1 VVCEVNLI
9 TQKRLLEILEK
20 SEGNDK
26 ASFYCDILLSLLIVL
41 NLIAIS
47 LESVVHIGQAYE
59 RFFFV
64 FEMFSVIV
72 FGIEYLLRIWA
83 SAASSSS
90 KWKGPL
96 AKRLEYI
103 FSFTGLVDLIAILPS
118 ILSIFVGSVDLRWLR
133 VLRMVRLLKISHY
146 SSALEDLVSAIKHES
161 GSFTAAMYLLV
172 LALFFSSSAL
182 YLVESDV
189 QPEKFSSIP
198 ETMWWS
204 IITLTTVG
212 YGDASP
218 VTALGKVIAAITA
231 LMGVMTVALLTGI
244 VANAFANQVQRRNSI
259 FEAEIVHALADGE
272 ISEEEAAKIEALRKR
287 YDLSDEHAKAVI
299 EIMTDRMKK

>member
-1 VVCEVNLI
+1 MI

-20 SEGNDK
+20 SDGQDK
-26 ASFYCDILLSLLIVL
+26 ASFYCDVSLSALIIL

-47 LESVVHIGQAYE
+47 LESVETIGSNYSDL
-59 RFFFV
+59 FFI
-64 FEMFSVIV
+64 FEMFSVTI
-72 FGIEYLLRIWA
+72 FGIEYILRIWA
-83 SAASSSS
+83 SGASSS
-90 KWKGPL
+90 KWKSPL
-96 AKRLEYI
+96 SKRLAYI

-118 ILSIFVGSVDLRWLR
+118 LLSIFMGTVDLRWLR

-146 SSALEDLVSAIKHES
+146 SSALEDLVSAIRHER
-161 GSFTAAMYLLV
+161 GSFTAAMYLLI

-272 ISEEEAAKIEALRKR
+272 ISEEEAQKIEALRKR
-287 YDLSDEHAKAVI
+287 YDLSDEHADAII

>member
-1 VVCEVNLI
+1 MI

-20 SEGNDK
+20 SDGQDK
-26 ASFYCDILLSLLIVL
+26 ASFYCDMSLSILIVL
-41 NLIAIS
+41 NLFAIS
-47 LESVVHIGQAYE
+47 LESVESIGLKYSQ
-59 RFFFV
+59 FFFI
-64 FEMFSVIV
+64 FEMFSIAI
-72 FGIEYLLRIWA
+72 FGTEYVLRIWA
-83 SAASSSS
+83 SAASSSI
-90 KWKGPL
+90 KWKRPL
-96 AKRLEYI
+96 AKRLAYV

-118 ILSIFVGSVDLRWLR
+118 LLSIFIGSVDLRWLR

-146 SSALEDLVSAIKHES
+146 SSALEDLVSAIRHERA
-161 GSFTAAMYLLV
+161 SFTAAIYLLV

-182 YLVESDV
+182 YIVESDV
-189 QPEKFSSIP
+189 QPEEFGSIP

-218 VTALGKVIAAITA
+218 ITALGKVIAAMTA

-272 ISEEEAAKIEALRKR
+272 ISEDEAKKIEALRKR
-287 YDLSDEHAKAVI
+287 YDLSDEHADAMI
-299 EIMTDRMKK
+299 EIMTDRMRK

>member
-1 VVCEVNLI
+1 MI

-20 SEGNDK
+20 SDGQDR
-26 ASFYCDILLSLLIVL
+26 ASFYCDVSLSVLIVL
-41 NLIAIS
+41 NLFAIS
-47 LESVVHIGQAYE
+47 LESVASIGQAYSE
-59 RFFFV
+59 FFFI
-64 FEMFSVIV
+64 FEMFSVSI
-72 FGIEYLLRIWA
+72 FGTEYVLRIWA
-83 SAASSSS
+83 SGAADS
-90 KWKGPL
+90 KWKKPFS
-96 AKRLEYI
+96 KRLAYI
-103 FSFTGLVDLIAILPS
+103 FSFTGLVDLVAILPS
-118 ILSIFVGSVDLRWLR
+118 VLSIFIGSVDLRWLR

-146 SSALEDLVSAIKHES
+146 SSALEDLVSAIRHER
-161 GSFTAAMYLLV
+161 GSFTAAIYLLV

-182 YLVESDV
+182 YIAESDV

-218 VTALGKVIAAITA
+218 ITALGKVIAAMTA

-259 FEAEIVHALADGE
+259 FEAEVVHALSDGE
-272 ISEEEAAKIEALRKR
+272 ISDDEAKKIEALRKR
-287 YDLSDEHAKAVI
+287 YDLSDEHAEAII

>member
-1 VVCEVNLI
+1 MI

-20 SEGNDK
+20 SDGQDK
-26 ASFYCDILLSLLIVL
+26 ASFYCDMSLSILIVL
-41 NLIAIS
+41 NLFAIS
-47 LESVVHIGQAYE
+47 LESVERIGLQYSQ
-59 RFFFV
+59 FFFI
-64 FEMFSVIV
+64 FEMFSVAI
-72 FGIEYLLRIWA
+72 FGTEYILRIWA
-83 SAASSSS
+83 SAASSSI
-90 KWKGPL
+90 KWKRPL
-96 AKRLEYI
+96 AKRLAYV
-103 FSFTGLVDLIAILPS
+103 FSFTGLVDLVAILPS
-118 ILSIFVGSVDLRWLR
+118 LLSIFIGSVDLRWLR

-146 SSALEDLVSAIKHES
+146 SSALEDLVSAIRHERA
-161 GSFTAAMYLLV
+161 SFTAAIYLLV

-182 YLVESDV
+182 YIVESDV
-189 QPEKFSSIP
+189 QPEEFGSIP

-218 VTALGKVIAAITA
+218 ITALGKVIAAMTA

-272 ISEEEAAKIEALRKR
+272 ISEDEAKKIEALRKR
-287 YDLSDEHAKAVI
+287 YDLSDEHADAMI

>member
-1 VVCEVNLI
+1 LV

-20 SEGNDK
+20 SDGKDK
-26 ASFYCDILLSLLIVL
+26 TSFYCDVSLSVLIVL

-47 LESVVHIGQAYE
+47 LESIESIGAEYRE
-59 RFFFV
+59 FFFG
-64 FEMFSVIV
+64 FEMFSVAI
-72 FGIEYLLRIWA
+72 FGFEYILRIWA
-83 SAASSSS
+83 SASSTSG
-90 KWKGPL
+90 KWNKPFSRRMG
-96 AKRLEYI
+96 YI

-118 ILSIFVGSVDLRWLR
+118 VLSIFMGSVDLRWLR

-146 SSALEDLVSAIKHES
+146 SSALEDLISAIRHER
-161 GSFTAAMYLLV
+161 GSFTAAIYLLV
-172 LALFFSSSAL
+172 LALFFSSSAM
-182 YLVESDV
+182 YIVESDV
-189 QPEKFSSIP
+189 QPEMFSSIP

-218 VTALGKVIAAITA
+218 ITALGKIIAAITA

-259 FEAEIVHALADGE
+259 FEAEVVHALADGE
-272 ISEEEAAKIEALRKR
+272 ISGEEAEKIEALRKR
-287 YDLSDEHAKAVI
+287 YDLSDEHAEAII

>member
-1 VVCEVNLI
+1 MI
-9 TQKRLLEILEK
+9 TKKRLLEILEK
-20 SEGNDK
+20 SDGSDK
-26 ASFYCDILLSLLIVL
+26 ASFYCDVSLSVLIVL

-47 LESVVHIGQAYE
+47 LESIETIGLRYSA
-59 RFFFV
+59 FFFI
-64 FEMFSVIV
+64 FEMISVSI

-83 SAASSSS
+83 SPASTSS
-90 KWKGPL
+90 KWHG
-96 AKRLEYI
+96 AFSKRIAYI

-118 ILSIFVGSVDLRWLR
+118 ILSIFIGTVDLRWLR

-146 SSALEDLVSAIKHES
+146 SSALEDLVSAIRHER
-161 GSFTAAMYLLV
+161 GSFTAAIYLLV
-172 LALFFSSSAL
+172 LALFFSSSTM
-182 YLVESDV
+182 YLAESTV

-212 YGDASP
+212 YGDVSP
-218 VTALGKVIAAITA
+218 VTALGKVIAAITS

-244 VANAFANQVQRRNSI
+244 VANAFASQVQRRNSI
-259 FEAEIVHALADGE
+259 FEAEVVHALADGE
-272 ISEEEAAKIEALRKR
+272 ISSEEAEKIESLRKR
-287 YDLSDEHAKAVI
+287 FDLSDEHAEAII

>member
-1 VVCEVNLI
+1 MSEDRVI

-20 SEGNDK
+20 SDGKDK
-26 ASFYCDILLSLLIVL
+26 ASFYCDVALSIMIVL
-41 NLIAIS
+41 NLLAIS
-47 LESVVHIGQAYE
+47 LESIEALGSRYSEA
-59 RFFFV
+59 FFV
-64 FEMFSVIV
+64 FEMFSVAV
-72 FGIEYLLRIWA
+72 FGTEYILRIWA
-83 SAASSSS
+83 SAASTSSR
-90 KWKGPL
+90 WKKPFSR
-96 AKRLEYI
+96 RLGYI

-118 ILSIFVGSVDLRWLR
+118 IISIFVGSVDLRWLR

-146 SSALEDLVSAIKHES
+146 STALEDLVSAIRHEKN
-161 GSFTAAMYLLV
+161 SFTAAIYLLV

-182 YLVESDV
+182 YIVESDV

-212 YGDASP
+212 YGDVSP
-218 VTALGKVIAAITA
+218 VTPIGKIIAAITA

-259 FEAEIVHALADGE
+259 FEAEVVHALADGE
-272 ISEEEAAKIEALRKR
+272 ISVEEAEKIEKLRKR
-287 YDLSDEHAKAVI
+287 YDLSDEHAEAII

>member
-1 VVCEVNLI
+1 MI

-20 SEGNDK
+20 SDGQDK
-26 ASFYCDILLSLLIVL
+26 ASFYCDMLLSILIVL
-41 NLIAIS
+41 NLVAIS
-47 LESVVHIGQAYE
+47 LESVENIGLRYSS
-59 RFFFV
+59 FFFV
-64 FEMFSVIV
+64 FEMVSVSI
-72 FGIEYLLRIWA
+72 FGTEYVLRIWA
-83 SAASSSS
+83 SAASSST
-90 KWKGPL
+90 KWEKPFS
-96 AKRLEYI
+96 KRLAYI
-103 FSFTGLVDLIAILPS
+103 FSFTGLVDLLAILPS
-118 ILSIFVGSVDLRWLR
+118 LLSIFVGSVDLRWLR

-146 SSALEDLVSAIKHES
+146 SSALEDLVSAIKHERA
-161 GSFTAAMYLLV
+161 SFTAAIYLLV

-182 YLVESDV
+182 YIVESDV
-189 QPEKFSSIP
+189 QPNEFGSIP

-272 ISEEEAAKIEALRKR
+272 ISDDEAQKIEALRKR
-287 YDLSDEHAKAVI
+287 YDLSDEHAEAII
-299 EIMTDRMKK
+299 EIMTDRMRK

>member
-1 VVCEVNLI
+1 MI

-20 SEGNDK
+20 SDGQDK
-26 ASFYCDILLSLLIVL
+26 ASFYCDMLLSILIVL

-47 LESVVHIGQAYE
+47 LESVESIGLRYSS
-59 RFFFV
+59 FFFV
-64 FEMFSVIV
+64 FEMVSVSI
-72 FGIEYLLRIWA
+72 FGTEYVLRIWA
-83 SAASSSS
+83 SAASSST
-90 KWKGPL
+90 KWEKPFS
-96 AKRLEYI
+96 KRLAYI
-103 FSFTGLVDLIAILPS
+103 FSFTGLVDLLAILPS
-118 ILSIFVGSVDLRWLR
+118 LLSIFVGSVDLRWLR

-146 SSALEDLVSAIKHES
+146 SSALEDLVSAIKHERA
-161 GSFTAAMYLLV
+161 SFTAAIYLLV

-182 YLVESDV
+182 YIVESDV
-189 QPEKFSSIP
+189 QPNEFGSIP

-272 ISEEEAAKIEALRKR
+272 ISEDEAKKIEALRKR
-287 YDLSDEHAKAVI
+287 YDLSDEHAEAII
-299 EIMTDRMKK
+299 EIMTDRMRK

>member
-1 VVCEVNLI
+1 MI
-9 TQKRLLEILEK
+9 SQKRLLEILEK
-20 SEGNDK
+20 SDGQDK
-26 ASFYCDILLSLLIVL
+26 ASFYCDMSLSILIVL
-41 NLIAIS
+41 NLLAIS
-47 LESVVHIGQAYE
+47 LESVENIGSNYSYY
-59 RFFFV
+59 FFV
-64 FEMFSVIV
+64 FEMFSVAI
-72 FGIEYLLRIWA
+72 FGTEYILRIWA
-83 SAASSSS
+83 SAASSSI
-90 KWKGPL
+90 KWKKPL
-96 AKRLEYI
+96 SKRLAYI
-103 FSFTGLVDLIAILPS
+103 FSFTGLVDLVAILPS
-118 ILSIFVGSVDLRWLR
+118 LLSIFVGSVDLRWLR

-146 SSALEDLVSAIKHES
+146 SSALEDLVSAIRHERA
-161 GSFTAAMYLLV
+161 SFTAAIYLLV

-182 YLVESDV
+182 YIVESDV
-189 QPEKFSSIP
+189 QPDEFGSIP

-218 VTALGKVIAAITA
+218 ITAIGKVIAAMTA

-272 ISEEEAAKIEALRKR
+272 ISEDEAKKIEALRKR
-287 YDLSDEHAKAVI
+287 YDLSDEHAEAII

>member
-1 VVCEVNLI
+1 MI

-20 SEGNDK
+20 SDGQDK
-26 ASFYCDILLSLLIVL
+26 ASFYCDVSLSVLIIL
-41 NLIAIS
+41 NLLAIS
-47 LESVVHIGQAYE
+47 LESVVHIGQQYSQ
-59 RFFFV
+59 FFFI
-64 FEMFSVIV
+64 FEMFSVSI
-72 FGIEYLLRIWA
+72 FGTEYVLRIWA
-83 SAASSSS
+83 SGASDS
-90 KWKGPL
+90 KWKKPL
-96 AKRLEYI
+96 SKRFAYI
-103 FSFTGLVDLIAILPS
+103 CSFTGLVDLVAILPS
-118 ILSIFVGSVDLRWLR
+118 LLSIFIGSVDLRWLR

-146 SSALEDLVSAIKHES
+146 SSALEDLVSAIKHER

-182 YLVESDV
+182 YLAESDV

-218 VTALGKVIAAITA
+218 ITALGKVIAAITA

-259 FEAEIVHALADGE
+259 FEAEVVHALSDGE
-272 ISEEEAAKIEALRKR
+272 ITDDEAKKIEALRKR
-287 YDLSDEHAKAVI
+287 YDLSDEHADAII

>member
-1 VVCEVNLI
+1 MI

-20 SEGNDK
+20 SDGEDK
-26 ASFYCDILLSLLIVL
+26 ASFYCDMLLSILIVL
-41 NLIAIS
+41 NLLAIS
-47 LESVVHIGQAYE
+47 LESVENIGRTYSD
-59 RFFFV
+59 FFFI
-64 FEMFSVIV
+64 FEMFSVSI
-72 FGIEYLLRIWA
+72 FGTEYLLRIWA
-83 SAASSSS
+83 SAASSST
-90 KWKGPL
+90 KWRKPL
-96 AKRLEYI
+96 SRRLAYI

-118 ILSIFVGSVDLRWLR
+118 LLSIFIGSVDLRWLR

-146 SSALEDLVSAIKHES
+146 SSALEDLVSAIRHERA
-161 GSFTAAMYLLV
+161 SFTAAIYLLV

-182 YLVESDV
+182 YIVESDV
-189 QPEKFSSIP
+189 QPEEFGSIP

-218 VTALGKVIAAITA
+218 ITALGKVIAAMTA

-272 ISEEEAAKIEALRKR
+272 ISEDEAKKIEALRRR
-287 YDLSDEHAKAVI
+287 YDLSDEHAEAII

>member
-1 VVCEVNLI
+1 MGVLVI
-9 TQKRLLEILEK
+9 SQKRLLEILEK
-20 SEGNDK
+20 SDGQDK
-26 ASFYCDILLSLLIVL
+26 ASFYCDMSLSILIVL
-41 NLIAIS
+41 NLLAIS
-47 LESVVHIGQAYE
+47 LESVENIGSNYSYY
-59 RFFFV
+59 FFV
-64 FEMFSVIV
+64 FEMFSVAI
-72 FGIEYLLRIWA
+72 FGTEYILRIWA
-83 SAASSSS
+83 SAASSSI
-90 KWKGPL
+90 KWKKPL
-96 AKRLEYI
+96 SKRLAYI
-103 FSFTGLVDLIAILPS
+103 FSFTGLVDLVAILPS
-118 ILSIFVGSVDLRWLR
+118 LLSIFVGSVDLRWLR

-146 SSALEDLVSAIKHES
+146 SSALEDLVSAIRHERA
-161 GSFTAAMYLLV
+161 SFTAAIYLLV

-182 YLVESDV
+182 YIVESDV
-189 QPEKFSSIP
+189 QPDEFGSIP

-218 VTALGKVIAAITA
+218 ITAIGKVIAAMTA

-272 ISEEEAAKIEALRKR
+272 ISEDEAKKIEALRKR
-287 YDLSDEHAKAVI
+287 YDLSDEHAEAII

>member
-1 VVCEVNLI
+1 
-9 TQKRLLEILEK
+9 
-20 SEGNDK
+20 
-26 ASFYCDILLSLLIVL
+26 
-41 NLIAIS
+41 
-47 LESVVHIGQAYE
+47 
-59 RFFFV
+59 
-64 FEMFSVIV
+64 
-72 FGIEYLLRIWA
+72 
-83 SAASSSS
+83 
-90 KWKGPL
+90 
-96 AKRLEYI
+96 
-103 FSFTGLVDLIAILPS
+103 
-118 ILSIFVGSVDLRWLR
+118 
-133 VLRMVRLLKISHY
+133 MVRLLKISHY
-146 SSALEDLVSAIKHES
+146 SSALEDLVSAIRHER
-161 GSFTAAMYLLV
+161 GSFTAAMYLLI

-189 QPEKFSSIP
+189 HPEKFSSIP

-272 ISEEEAAKIEALRKR
+272 ISEEEAQKIEALRKR
-287 YDLSDEHAKAVI
+287 YDLSDEHADAII

>member
-1 VVCEVNLI
+1 MI

-20 SEGNDK
+20 SDGEDK
-26 ASFYCDILLSLLIVL
+26 ASFYCDMLLSILIVL
-41 NLIAIS
+41 NLLAIS
-47 LESVVHIGQAYE
+47 LESVEQIGRSYSS
-59 RFFFV
+59 FFFI
-64 FEMFSVIV
+64 FEMVSVSI
-72 FGIEYLLRIWA
+72 FGTEYLLRIWA
-83 SAASSSS
+83 SAASSST
-90 KWKGPL
+90 KWRKPL
-96 AKRLEYI
+96 SKRLAYI
-103 FSFTGLVDLIAILPS
+103 FSFTGLVDLVAILPS
-118 ILSIFVGSVDLRWLR
+118 LLSIFIGSVDLRWLR

-146 SSALEDLVSAIKHES
+146 SSALEDLVSAIRHERA
-161 GSFTAAMYLLV
+161 SFTAAIYLLV

-182 YLVESDV
+182 YIVESDV
-189 QPEKFSSIP
+189 QPDDFGSIP

-218 VTALGKVIAAITA
+218 VTALGKVIAAMTA

-272 ISEEEAAKIEALRKR
+272 ISEDEAKKIEALRRR
-287 YDLSDEHAKAVI
+287 YDLSDEHAEAII

>member
-1 VVCEVNLI
+1 MI

-20 SEGNDK
+20 SDGQDK
-26 ASFYCDILLSLLIVL
+26 ASFYCDVSLSALIVL
-41 NLIAIS
+41 NLLAIS
-47 LESVVHIGQAYE
+47 MESIASIGEPYHKY
-59 RFFFV
+59 FFV
-64 FEMFSVIV
+64 FEMFSVTI
-72 FGIEYLLRIWA
+72 FGTEYILRIWA
-83 SAASSSS
+83 SAASSS
-90 KWKGPL
+90 KWKKSYS
-96 AKRLEYI
+96 KRLEYI
-103 FSFTGLVDLIAILPS
+103 FSFTGLVDLVAILPS
-118 ILSIFVGSVDLRWLR
+118 VLSIFIGSVDLRWLR

-146 SSALEDLVSAIKHES
+146 SSALEDLVSAIRHER

-182 YLVESDV
+182 YLAESDV

-218 VTALGKVIAAITA
+218 ITALGKIIAAITA

-272 ISEEEAAKIEALRKR
+272 ISEEEGLKIEALRKR
-287 YDLSDEHAKAVI
+287 YDLSDEHAEAII

>member
-1 VVCEVNLI
+1 MI

-20 SEGNDK
+20 SDGKDK
-26 ASFYCDILLSLLIVL
+26 ASFYCDVSLSVLIIL
-41 NLIAIS
+41 NLVAIS
-47 LESVVHIGQAYE
+47 LESIEAIGTQYKSL
-59 RFFFV
+59 FFG
-64 FEMFSVIV
+64 FEMFSVSI
-72 FGIEYLLRIWA
+72 FGAEYILRIWA
-83 SAASSSS
+83 SAASTSS
-90 KWKGPL
+90 KWKKPFS
-96 AKRLEYI
+96 KRMGYI
-103 FSFTGLVDLIAILPS
+103 FSFTGLVDLVAILPS
-118 ILSIFVGSVDLRWLR
+118 VLSIFMGSVDLRWLR

-146 SSALEDLVSAIKHES
+146 SSALEDLVSAIRHER

-182 YLVESDV
+182 YIVESDV

-218 VTALGKVIAAITA
+218 ITALGKIIAAITA

-259 FEAEIVHALADGE
+259 FEAEVVHALADGE
-272 ISEEEAAKIEALRKR
+272 ISVEEAEKIEALRKR
-287 YDLSDEHAKAVI
+287 YDLSDEHAEAII

>member
-1 VVCEVNLI
+1 MI
-9 TQKRLLEILEK
+9 SQKRLLEILEK
-20 SEGNDK
+20 SDGQDK
-26 ASFYCDILLSLLIVL
+26 ASFYCDMGLSILIVL
-41 NLIAIS
+41 NLLAIS
-47 LESVVHIGQAYE
+47 LESVESIGLTYSQY
-59 RFFFV
+59 FFI
-64 FEMFSVIV
+64 FEMFSISI
-72 FGIEYLLRIWA
+72 FGTEYLLRIWA
-83 SAASSSS
+83 SAASSST
-90 KWKGPL
+90 KWKKPL
-96 AKRLEYI
+96 SKRLAYI
-103 FSFTGLVDLIAILPS
+103 FSFTGLVDLVAILPS
-118 ILSIFVGSVDLRWLR
+118 LLSIFVGSVDLRWLR

-146 SSALEDLVSAIKHES
+146 SSALEDLVSAIRHERA
-161 GSFTAAMYLLV
+161 SFTAAIYLLV

-182 YLVESDV
+182 YIVESDV
-189 QPEKFSSIP
+189 QPEEFGSIP

-218 VTALGKVIAAITA
+218 ITAIGKVIAAMTA

-272 ISEEEAAKIEALRKR
+272 ISEEEAKKIEALRKR
-287 YDLSDEHAKAVI
+287 YDLSDEHAEAII

>member
-1 VVCEVNLI
+1 VI

-20 SEGNDK
+20 SDGQDK
-26 ASFYCDILLSLLIVL
+26 ASFYCDMLLSILIVL

-47 LESVVHIGQAYE
+47 LESVESIGLRYSS
-59 RFFFV
+59 FFFV
-64 FEMFSVIV
+64 FEMVSVSI
-72 FGIEYLLRIWA
+72 FGTEYVLRIWA
-83 SAASSSS
+83 SAASSST
-90 KWKGPL
+90 KWEKPFS
-96 AKRLEYI
+96 KRLAYM
-103 FSFTGLVDLIAILPS
+103 FSFTGLVDLLAILPS
-118 ILSIFVGSVDLRWLR
+118 LLSIFVGSVDLRWLR

-146 SSALEDLVSAIKHES
+146 SSALEDLVSAIKHERA
-161 GSFTAAMYLLV
+161 SFTAAIYLLV

-182 YLVESDV
+182 YIVESDV
-189 QPEKFSSIP
+189 QPNEFGSIP

-218 VTALGKVIAAITA
+218 VTAIGKVIAAITA

-272 ISEEEAAKIEALRKR
+272 ISEDEAKKIEALRKR
-287 YDLSDEHAKAVI
+287 YDLSDEHAEAII
-299 EIMTDRMKK
+299 EIMTDRMRK

>member
-1 VVCEVNLI
+1 MI

-20 SEGNDK
+20 SDGQDK
-26 ASFYCDILLSLLIVL
+26 ASFYCDMLLSILIVL

-47 LESVVHIGQAYE
+47 LESVESIGLRYSS
-59 RFFFV
+59 FFFV
-64 FEMFSVIV
+64 FEMVSVSI
-72 FGIEYLLRIWA
+72 FGTEYVLRIWA
-83 SAASSSS
+83 SAASSST
-90 KWKGPL
+90 KWEKPFS
-96 AKRLEYI
+96 KRLAYM
-103 FSFTGLVDLIAILPS
+103 FSFTGLVDLLAILPS
-118 ILSIFVGSVDLRWLR
+118 LLSIFVGSVDLRWLR

-146 SSALEDLVSAIKHES
+146 SSALEDLVSAIKHERA
-161 GSFTAAMYLLV
+161 SFTAAIYLLV

-182 YLVESDV
+182 YIVESDV
-189 QPEKFSSIP
+189 QPNEFGSIP

-218 VTALGKVIAAITA
+218 VTAIGKVIAAITA

-272 ISEEEAAKIEALRKR
+272 ISEDEAKKIEALRKR
-287 YDLSDEHAKAVI
+287 YDLSDEHAEAII
-299 EIMTDRMKK
+299 EIMTDRMRK

>member
-1 VVCEVNLI
+1 MI

-20 SEGNDK
+20 SDGQDK
-26 ASFYCDILLSLLIVL
+26 ASFYCDMSLSILIVL
-41 NLIAIS
+41 NLLAIS
-47 LESVVHIGQAYE
+47 LESVENIGSSYSYY
-59 RFFFV
+59 FFV
-64 FEMFSVIV
+64 FEMFSVAI
-72 FGIEYLLRIWA
+72 FGTEYILRIWA
-83 SAASSSS
+83 SAASSSI
-90 KWKGPL
+90 KWKKPL
-96 AKRLEYI
+96 SKRLAYI
-103 FSFTGLVDLIAILPS
+103 FSFTGLVDLVAILPS
-118 ILSIFVGSVDLRWLR
+118 LLSIFVGSVDLRWLR

-146 SSALEDLVSAIKHES
+146 SSALEDLVSAIRHERA
-161 GSFTAAMYLLV
+161 SFTAAIYLLV

-182 YLVESDV
+182 YIVESDV
-189 QPEKFSSIP
+189 QPDEFGSIP

-218 VTALGKVIAAITA
+218 ITAIGKVIAAITA

-272 ISEEEAAKIEALRKR
+272 ISEDEAKKIEALRKR
-287 YDLSDEHAKAVI
+287 YDLSDEHAEAII

>member
-1 VVCEVNLI
+1 MI

-20 SEGNDK
+20 SDGQDK
-26 ASFYCDILLSLLIVL
+26 ASFYCDMLLSILIVL

-47 LESVVHIGQAYE
+47 LESVESIGLRYSS
-59 RFFFV
+59 FFFV
-64 FEMFSVIV
+64 FEMVSVSI
-72 FGIEYLLRIWA
+72 FGTEYVLRIWA
-83 SAASSSS
+83 SAASSST
-90 KWKGPL
+90 KWEKPFS
-96 AKRLEYI
+96 KRLAYI
-103 FSFTGLVDLIAILPS
+103 FSFTGLVDLLAILPS
-118 ILSIFVGSVDLRWLR
+118 LLSIFVGSVDLRWLR

-146 SSALEDLVSAIKHES
+146 SSALEDLVSAIKHERA
-161 GSFTAAMYLLV
+161 SFTAAIYLLV

-182 YLVESDV
+182 YIVESDV
-189 QPEKFSSIP
+189 QPNEFGSIP

-218 VTALGKVIAAITA
+218 VTAIGKVIAAITA

-272 ISEEEAAKIEALRKR
+272 ISEDEAKKIEALRKR
-287 YDLSDEHAKAVI
+287 YDLSDEHAEAII
-299 EIMTDRMKK
+299 EIMTDRMRK

>member
-1 VVCEVNLI
+1 MI

-20 SEGNDK
+20 SDGQDK
-26 ASFYCDILLSLLIVL
+26 ASFYCDMALSILIVL
-41 NLIAIS
+41 NLLAIS
-47 LESVVHIGQAYE
+47 LESVESIGVTYSK
-59 RFFFV
+59 FFFI
-64 FEMFSVIV
+64 FEMISISI
-72 FGIEYLLRIWA
+72 FGTEYILRIWA
-83 SAASSSS
+83 SGASLST
-90 KWKGPL
+90 KWKKPFS
-96 AKRLEYI
+96 KRLAYI

-118 ILSIFVGSVDLRWLR
+118 LLSIFIGSVDLRWLR

-146 SSALEDLVSAIKHES
+146 SSALEDLVSAIRHERA
-161 GSFTAAMYLLV
+161 SFTAAIYLLV

-182 YLVESDV
+182 YIVESDV
-189 QPEKFSSIP
+189 QPEEFGSIP

-218 VTALGKVIAAITA
+218 ITAIGKVIAAMTA

-272 ISEEEAAKIEALRKR
+272 ISEDEAKKIEALRKR
-287 YDLSDEHAKAVI
+287 YDLSDEHAEAII

>member
-1 VVCEVNLI
+1 MI

-20 SEGNDK
+20 SDGKDK
-26 ASFYCDILLSLLIVL
+26 TSFYCDVSLSVLIIL
-41 NLIAIS
+41 NLVAIS
-47 LESVVHIGQAYE
+47 LESIEAIGTQYKDL
-59 RFFFV
+59 FFG
-64 FEMFSVIV
+64 FEMFSVSI
-72 FGIEYLLRIWA
+72 FGAEYILRIWA
-83 SAASSSS
+83 SAASTST
-90 KWKGPL
+90 KWKKPFS
-96 AKRLEYI
+96 KRLAYI
-103 FSFTGLVDLIAILPS
+103 FSFTGLVDLVAILPS
-118 ILSIFVGSVDLRWLR
+118 VLSIFMGSVDLRWLR

-146 SSALEDLVSAIKHES
+146 SSALEDLVSAIRHER

-182 YLVESDV
+182 YIVESDV

-218 VTALGKVIAAITA
+218 ITALGKIIAAITA

-259 FEAEIVHALADGE
+259 FEAEVVHALADGE
-272 ISEEEAAKIEALRKR
+272 ISVEEAEKIEALRKR
-287 YDLSDEHAKAVI
+287 YDLSDEHAEAII